1 MTEVWMTEVWM
12 TEVVVRR
19 GDEVCRIRVR
29 DSVLVLLGHQ
39 LDIRIRGAV
48 KKGSSSG
55 RCSDDA

>member
-1 MTEVWMTEVWM
+1 MKLHLAEVCYDGSLGTEC
-12 TEVVVRR
+12 
-19 GDEVCRIRVR
+19 DEVCRVCVCN
-29 DSVLVLLGHQ
+29 SVLALLGHQ